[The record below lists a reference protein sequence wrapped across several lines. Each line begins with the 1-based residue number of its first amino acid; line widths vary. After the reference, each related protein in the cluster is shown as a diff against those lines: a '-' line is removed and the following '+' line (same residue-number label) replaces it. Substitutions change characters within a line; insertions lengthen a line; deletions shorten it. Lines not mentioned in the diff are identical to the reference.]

1 MTREGIEHLAAAV
14 GSVVTFVALPPFD
27 MPRLTAWALIALLYI
42 FWMETASLVLDA
54 IMRRRRKRCRSRSGR
69 RGSRTGRR
77 AG

>member
-14 GSVVTFVALPPFD
+14 GSVVSFVALPPFD

-42 FWMETASLVLDA
+42 FWMEAASLVLDV
-54 IMRRRRKRCRSRSGR
+54 ITRRRRRRCRARSER
-69 RGSRTGRR
+69 RRSRTGRR

>member
-42 FWMETASLVLDA
+42 FWMEAASLVLDVIA
-54 IMRRRRKRCRSRSGR
+54 RRRRRRCRRSER
-69 RGSRTGRR
+69 RRSRTGRR
-77 AG
+77 AC

>member
-42 FWMETASLVLDA
+42 FWMEAASLVLVVIA
-54 IMRRRRKRCRSRSGR
+54 RRRRRRCRRSER
-69 RGSRTGRR
+69 RRSRTGRR

>member
-14 GSVVTFVALPPFD
+14 GSVVTFVALPSFD

-42 FWMETASLVLDA
+42 FWMEAASLVLDVIA
-54 IMRRRRKRCRSRSGR
+54 RRRRRRCRRSER
-69 RGSRTGRR
+69 RRSRTGRR

>member
-14 GSVVTFVALPPFD
+14 GSVVSFVALPPFD
-27 MPRLTAWALIALLYI
+27 MPRLTAWAIIMLLYVL
-42 FWMETASLVLDA
+42 WMETASLVLDA
-54 IMRRRRKRCRSRSGR
+54 ITRRRRKRCKARSGR

>member
-42 FWMETASLVLDA
+42 FWMEAASLVLDVIA
-54 IMRRRRKRCRSRSGR
+54 RRRRRRCRRSER
-69 RGSRTGRR
+69 RRSRTGRR

>member
-42 FWMETASLVLDA
+42 FWMEAASLVLDA
-54 IMRRRRKRCRSRSGR
+54 IAKRRRRRRCRRSER
-69 RGSRTGRR
+69 RRSRTGRR